1 MHTSC
6 NILSGIKSKLV
17 TDLRYEFE
25 DRMTFFYLIYTYV
38 SLTLCGQTNIIALF
52 RFEVLNYFSIPVELR
67 ISYLLPRG

>member
-6 NILSGIKSKLV
+6 NILSGIKSKLA

-25 DRMTFFYLIYTYV
+25 DRMTFFFNIHV
-38 SLTLCGQTNIIALF
+38 SLTLCGQTNVIALF

-67 ISYLLPRG
+67 ITYLLPRG

>member
-6 NILSGIKSKLV
+6 NILSGIKSKFV

-25 DRMTFFYLIYTYV
+25 DRMTFLFNIHV
-38 SLTLCGQTNIIALF
+38 PLTLCGHTNIIALF

-67 ISYLLPRG
+67 ITYLLPRG